1 MANSE
6 LISDLKSAI
15 AKELVKDEALFYA
28 IDSHEITNP
37 KQANKLMY
45 TYIYPY
51 HRITETITATETYI
65 TFMVHIRE
73 MSSWTKKW
81 IAAILE
87 FYVYSHDQHME
98 VKNIPKVTDNRNDYI
113 GKLLDKKF
121 NGRSSFGNNKDP
133 KNDIRLYE
141 SLDLTLNEEGVT
153 PQGFLYRHL
162 MFKTKDLNNNPCNRG
177 EG

>member
-15 AKELVKDEALFYA
+15 SKELINDEALFYA

-45 TYIYPY
+45 KHIFPY
-51 HRITETITATETYI
+51 HRITETITETNTLI
-65 TFMVHIRE
+65 TFQVHIRE
-73 MSSWTKKW
+73 MSTWDKRW
-81 IAAILE
+81 ISAILE
-87 FYVYSHDQHME
+87 IYIYSHDQHMKVE
-98 VKNIPKVTDNRNDYI
+98 NIPKITDNRNDYI
-113 GKLLDKKF
+113 AKLLDKKF

-133 KNDIRLYE
+133 KNDVRLYE
-141 SLDLTLNEEGVT
+141 SLDLTINEEGVT
-153 PQGFLYRHL
+153 SQGFLYRHL
-162 MFKTKDLNNNPCNRG
+162 MFRTKDLNNNPCNRD